1 MECLLHDVRNRNR
14 SGLIHRH
21 DSQEQLGPYLLSAT
35 LFRYSIDDSVIGLH
49 LVFVTWKQQRVL
61 SLLQSLFLQPLSSLF
76 ITGPVEQWH
85 DFLDAQIVV
94 VLEPLCFFL
103 RQQGEV
109 D

>member
-1 MECLLHDVRNRNR
+1 MPSLLHDVRNQNR
-14 SGLIHRH
+14 SGLIHRR
-21 DSQEQLGPYLLSAT
+21 DSQEQLGPYLLLAI
-35 LFRYSIDDSVIGLH
+35 LFRFSIDDSVIGPH
-49 LVFVTWKQQRVL
+49 LVFATWKQQRVL

-103 RQQGEV
+103 
-109 D
+109 